1 MITDQQKVDLQMLW
15 LNGWPVYSA
24 ATQLGIRHSIARR
37 LIDKTKRQLTRDGK
51 PWPRALG
58 PTERPLATLVL
69 PKRTASPRPATP
81 PAPQCPPAQLP
92 PPQSAAPAPSPPEP
106 SPISRR
112 RPTFEEQLARI
123 AAGARLTRTFRPPS
137 ADHPFTLGG
146 IGSSL
151 L

>member
-37 LIDKTKRQLTRDGK
+37 LIEKTKSQLTRDGK

-69 PKRTASPRPATP
+69 PKRTP
-81 PAPQCPPAQLP
+81 PAPPPSTPAP
-92 PPQSAAPAPSPPEP
+92 PPSPPVALAP
-106 SPISRR
+106 PPVAPKPQPHR

-123 AAGARLTRTFRPPS
+123 AAGARLTRAFKPPS
-137 ADHPFTLGG
+137 PDHPFTLGG
-146 IGSSL
+146 VGSSL

>member
-69 PKRTASPRPATP
+69 PKRTAPPRLATP
-81 PAPQCPPAQLP
+81 PAPPAPPPPPPSVPLAAPPAQ
-92 PPQSAAPAPSPPEP
+92 PAPP
-106 SPISRR
+106 SRA

-123 AAGARLTRTFRPPS
+123 AAGARLTRKFKPPS
-137 ADHPFTLGG
+137 PDHPFTLGG
-146 IGSSL
+146 VGSSL

>member
-37 LIDKTKRQLTRDGK
+37 LIEKTKLQLTRDGK

-58 PTERPLATLVL
+58 PTERPLATLIL
-69 PKRTASPRPATP
+69 PRRAISVEPP
-81 PAPQCPPAQLP
+81 PAPPPLAAKPTPPPVSLAQPPAAP
-92 PPQSAAPAPSPPEP
+92 KPAPQ
-106 SPISRR
+106 R

-123 AAGARLTRTFRPPS
+123 AAGARLTRKFKPPS
-137 ADHPFTLGG
+137 PDHPFTLGG
-146 IGSSL
+146 VGSSL